1 MNTSLYLGQEVISNT
16 SNHIRKV
23 IRYYVGVITVRWLSI
38 DGHSVDCHLGRMLLV
53 CHLRRNVINVDTN
66 VDCRL
71 RRIEANSSFSDVLL
85 HCYCSS
91 HSYK

>member
-1 MNTSLYLGQEVISNT
+1 MDSIDIGLEHAPLVVLVYFL
-16 SNHIRKV
+16 
-23 IRYYVGVITVRWLSI
+23 VRWLTV

-71 RRIEANSSFSDVLL
+71 RRIVL
-85 HCYCSS
+85 
-91 HSYK
+91 